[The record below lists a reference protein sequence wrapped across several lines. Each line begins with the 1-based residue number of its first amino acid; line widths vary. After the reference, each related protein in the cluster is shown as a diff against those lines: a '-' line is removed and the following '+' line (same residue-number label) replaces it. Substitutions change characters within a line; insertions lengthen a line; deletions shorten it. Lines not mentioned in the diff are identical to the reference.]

1 MCSQH
6 GFPRRRLLAA
16 CVVLLGATPAL
27 TAQEPR
33 EKTDTTRG
41 LSIAY
46 ADGRVVTS
54 PLRRTGGMW
63 TPEFPRVAGAE
74 TTRNGLPL
82 STLDVKHVMEGE
94 DVVLTVSLS
103 YGGPGRNTV
112 AVDSVRLSAQAPVQI
127 DALRRHGVEP
137 IRVSLVAIPASAS
150 YAPSVT
156 SASSRLFARAEP
168 VGSNASA
175 YRVLL
180 TNDAAVPLMWLQY
193 KAYRGDRVAIV
204 GWPKGRR
211 SHPLVLP
218 GADYA
223 FEFTTN
229 GGAVDTP
236 DGGERWT
243 AIDRIEIASL
253 IWQDGTVEG
262 DPQPAA
268 MQRRSDQRR
277 TAQIAAVLQIL
288 RSTPWSASLTSLR
301 QQIATSLDTD
311 LEARRARDGL
321 LADLDAFIG
330 KGTSPDAPAVRA
342 WRAQV
347 TDDFAQW
354 LARIEPPGAGS
365 DAPSRP

>member
-1 MCSQH
+1 MCSLH
-6 GFPRRRLLAA
+6 GFRRPLLPAA
-16 CVVLLGATPAL
+16 SVAIALGATFAV
-27 TAQEPR
+27 TAQEPPA
-33 EKTDTTRG
+33 KTDTTRG

-46 ADGRVVTS
+46 ANGRVATS

-63 TPEFPRVAGAE
+63 TPEFPRIAGAE

-82 STLDVKHVMEGE
+82 STLDVKHVMDGE

-112 AVDSVRLSAQAPVQI
+112 TVDTVRLSAQAPMQI

-156 SASSRLFARAEP
+156 SASPRLFVRAEP

-223 FEFTTN
+223 FEFTTS

-236 DGGERWT
+236 DGERWT
-243 AIDRIEIASL
+243 PIDRIEIASL

-268 MQRRSDQRR
+268 MQRRFDQRR
-277 TAQIAAVLQIL
+277 AAEIAAVLQIL
-288 RSTPWSASLTSLR
+288 RRTPPSASLTSLR
-301 QQIATSLDTD
+301 QQIATGLDAD

-330 KGTSPDAPAVRA
+330 RGTPPDAPDVRA
-342 WRAQV
+342 WRARV

-354 LARIEPPGAGS
+354 LARIGS
-365 DAPSRP
+365 PDVLPHSRF